1 VQLLSEAPHITE
13 SPVGNEVTVAGEDAE
28 RLDRLEQLV
37 IELFREVEDLRA
49 RLDGLA
55 AE

>member
-1 VQLLSEAPHITE
+1 VQLFSEAPHFTE
-13 SPVGNEVTVAGEDAE
+13 TPVGKEVTVTGEDAD